1 MNNYQA
7 IIALL
12 FFAPL
17 AAAQGSADTVNERIP
32 VTKAE
37 LEAHWKVDCASTWS
51 SLQAASIPAP
61 TGDDCGV
68 TTQLRRQIQL
78 CAYIYQAPGDNSKHR
93 CPNYRSVSEHLQ
105 QPSVTA
111 DCASLHTSIRRHV
124 NCPADIQEATSGNL
138 HK

>member
-12 FFAPL
+12 FIAPL
-17 AAAQGSADTVNERIP
+17 AAAQGSADAVNERIP

-51 SLQAASIPAP
+51 SLQAASRPAP
-61 TGDDCGV
+61 TGDSCGV
-68 TTQLRRQIQL
+68 NDLIRRQIQL

-93 CPNYRSVSEHLQ
+93 CPDYRSVSEHLQ
-105 QPSVTA
+105 QPSATA
-111 DCASLHTSIRRHV
+111 DCASLHTLIRQLV
-124 NCPADIQEATSGNL
+124 NCQADTQ
-138 HK
+138 